1 LPVVTRAPRP
11 KILNLRWISLVTS
24 RRMNDGDEDGTL

>member
-1 LPVVTRAPRP
+1 VVTRAPRQ
-11 KILNLRWISLVTS
+11 KILNLRRILLVTL